1 MSFSSTIP
9 KSCRLFGQDHAQS
22 KKSFEPARSEAARHS
37 PISAKLSTAGL
48 TGQALDRL
56 AHGVPIPP
64 TLRKNL
70 DAVAQELGIVALS

>member
-1 MSFSSTIP
+1 
-9 KSCRLFGQDHAQS
+9 
-22 KKSFEPARSEAARHS
+22 
-37 PISAKLSTAGL
+37 L